1 MSEYLRKPVTKYLS
15 VACMVLTITIVFQ
28 ILYPSGYSSEMAPDL
43 DREKTFELPV
53 YVPAPMTSYTNV
65 LERPLF
71 YEDRRLPKLKEVIK
85 EETREPLQ
93 LQLAGVAGSGES
105 RIAML
110 RDTRN
115 NAVIQMLEGM
125 VHRGWTLDRIESS
138 RAVFVYES
146 DIEELMLKPEEYPGR
161 VARR

>member
-1 MSEYLRKPVTKYLS
+1 MAQHLRKPVIKYLS
-15 VACMVLTITIVFQ
+15 AACVTLTITIAFQ
-28 ILYPSGYSSEMAPDL
+28 ILYPSGYSSETAPGL
-43 DREKTFELPV
+43 DREKIFELPV
-53 YVPAPMTSYTNV
+53 YVPTPMNSYTNI

-71 YEDRRLPKLKEVIK
+71 YEDRRLPKIKEVIE
-85 EETREPLQ
+85 EETHEPLQ

-125 VHRGWTLDRIESS
+125 VHRGWTLDKVESS
-138 RAVFVYES
+138 RAVFVYGPNK
-146 DIEELMLKPEEYPGR
+146 EELMLEPDEYR
-161 VARR
+161 DRLARR